1 MTKKKN
7 MNTILESFHVELGLF
22 LAQIV
27 NFAIVFSVLYYFVI
41 RPIMKVMGERTQ
53 KIEDSLKHA
62 KEVEEKLKKTEEDYD
77 KKIAEAHKEAT
88 RIINEATEKAQEKK
102 EKMIK
107 KAKDEIG
114 AIITK
119 EKEGIMQQKEK
130 TMKELQ
136 SEVSGI
142 VMGAL
147 EKVLEE
153 KLNEKED
160 RKLIEKI
167 VKENN

>member
-1 MTKKKN
+1 MKIYFDEIPFPSALLRPGMTKKKN

-88 RIINEATEKAQEKK
+88 RIIN
-102 EKMIK
+102 
-107 KAKDEIG
+107 
-114 AIITK
+114 
-119 EKEGIMQQKEK
+119 GIMQQKEK